1 MIILVGGCSGSG
13 KTTFCRE
20 VYHIARERG
29 LTVCHIC
36 HDYYYRDLSHL
47 PFDERARNNFDHPDA
62 LDTDTL
68 VYQLCQLV
76 HNNVKRLEIPSYD
89 FSTHTKRAEPSIL
102 LESADIYLVEGI
114 LVLTHE
120 GLRDL
125 ATFKVYLD
133 IERDLALVRRIKR
146 DFRDR
151 GRDPDM
157 TIRQYIETVRPMDRK
172 FVMPTKKFAD
182 YVVSGENSHQWKGV
196 INKLLG

>member
-20 VYHIARERG
+20 VYHMAKEKG

-76 HNNVKRLEIPSYD
+76 NSHVKRLEIPSYD
-89 FSTHTKRAEPSIL
+89 FSTHTKSTSAAL
-102 LESADIYLVEGI
+102 L
-114 LVLTHE
+114 
-120 GLRDL
+120 
-125 ATFKVYLD
+125 
-133 IERDLALVRRIKR
+133 
-146 DFRDR
+146 
-151 GRDPDM
+151 
-157 TIRQYIETVRPMDRK
+157 Q
-172 FVMPTKKFAD
+172 
-182 YVVSGENSHQWKGV
+182 
-196 INKLLG
+196 

>member
-20 VYHIARERG
+20 VYQIARERG
-29 LTVCHIC
+29 LTVCLIC

-120 GLRDL
+120 
-125 ATFKVYLD
+125 V
-133 IERDLALVRRIKR
+133 
-146 DFRDR
+146 
-151 GRDPDM
+151 
-157 TIRQYIETVRPMDRK
+157 
-172 FVMPTKKFAD
+172 
-182 YVVSGENSHQWKGV
+182 
-196 INKLLG
+196 LLL